1 MCGIA
6 GISLTQGGN
15 AKVALNAM
23 LESLQH
29 RGYSHFETYTTGH
42 WGLGANRLE
51 IVDPANGRQ
60 PFQSN
65 DGAVTA
71 VLNGEIYNHHR
82 LRRELQQLGC
92 QFRSQ
97 NDTEVIAHG
106 YRHWGEALFSRL
118 DGMFAILLYDARNS
132 RLLAVRDPLGV
143 KPLYTVTNS
152 EGEFFASEIKALL
165 GLRGTITEVAPGEI
179 RLSGGQQK
187 PYADPR
193 RQECVVSED
202 LAENARKLRELLRAS
217 IEKRVDTNLPIA
229 VFLSGGIDSAAVMY
243 EAARAHSD
251 VTAFSI
257 GLEDSS
263 DVQSAMRLCKELGF
277 RYEHIS
283 VKWDDLLQAIPDVIW
298 TIESFEPN
306 HVRGGTLSYVL
317 SRAVAR
323 AGYRIA
329 LCGEGADE
337 LFGGYAEVGLAVR
350 QGQSAETVQGMLS
363 RFVNELHRTQ
373 LQRIDRT
380 SMRFTLEMRE
390 PFLDKRVVRF
400 ARALPLAHKVSRLA
414 DNSIENKRVL
424 RAAYRGVLPDWV
436 VNRGKVVLSQGAGFG
451 SNGPEGPFYAHALEE
466 MSEQGFQAIRRARP
480 AFGLRNREEA
490 YYFETFREK
499 FGPLL
504 LAAHRPLV
512 NASAAAE
519 AQ

>member
-6 GISLTQGGN
+6 GVLLTHSAGADAVLKSL
-15 AKVALNAM
+15 
-23 LESLQH
+23 LESVQH
-29 RGYSHFETYTTGH
+29 RGYSRYETAFTGH
-42 WGLGANRLE
+42 WGLGAHRLE

-60 PFQSN
+60 PFSSN
-65 DGAVTA
+65 DGAITA
-71 VLNGEIYNHHR
+71 VLNGEIYNHHS

-92 QFRSQ
+92 KFRSET
-97 NDTEVIAHG
+97 DSEVIAHG
-106 YRHWGEALFSRL
+106 YRSWGDALFARL
-118 DGMFAILLYDARNS
+118 DGMFAILLYDARNCT
-132 RLLAVRDPLGV
+132 LIGVRDPLGV
-143 KPLYTVTNS
+143 KPLYVVSNAD
-152 EGEFFASEIKALL
+152 GDFFGSEIKSLL
-165 GLRGTITEVAPGEI
+165 SLRGTITEVGPGEI
-179 RLSGGQQK
+179 RLSGGHTK
-187 PYADPR
+187 SYAESRPTDIRPT
-193 RQECVVSED
+193 ET
-202 LAENARKLRELLRAS
+202 LADNAEILRELMRAS
-217 IEKRVDTNLPIA
+217 ITKRLDTPLPVA

-243 EAARAHSD
+243 EAVRAHPN

-263 DVQSAMRLCKELGF
+263 DVLSATRLCNELGL
-277 RYEHIS
+277 RHEHIA
-283 VKWDDLLQAIPDVIW
+283 VTWRDLLEAIPDVIW

-337 LFGGYAEVGLAVR
+337 LFGGYAEVGSAIR
-350 QGQSAETVQGMLS
+350 QREPPLLIETMLT
-363 RFVNELHRTQ
+363 RFVAELHRTQ

-390 PFLDKRVVRF
+390 PFLDKQVVSF
-400 ARALPLAHKVSRLA
+400 ARSLPLDHKAALLA
-414 DNSIENKRVL
+414 DGTLENKRVL
-424 RAAYRGVLPDWV
+424 RAAYRDRLPDWV
-436 VNRGKVVLSQGAGFG
+436 VNRSKTVLSQGAGFG
-451 SNGPEGPFYAHALEE
+451 SNGPEGPFFEHALAE
-466 MSEQGFQAIRRARP
+466 MSEQGFEAIRRARP

-512 NASAAAE
+512 NASAAGDT
-519 AQ
+519 